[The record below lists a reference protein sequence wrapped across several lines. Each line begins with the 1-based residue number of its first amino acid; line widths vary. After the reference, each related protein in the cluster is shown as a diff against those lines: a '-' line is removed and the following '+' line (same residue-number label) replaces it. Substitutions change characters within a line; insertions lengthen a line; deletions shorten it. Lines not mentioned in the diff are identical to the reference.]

1 MNKIHYISFN
11 SFFSHFQIH
20 LYDYLQNLLVWKCYE
35 ENKLTHLQLVLWIS
49 DFQFLAHL
57 GQRLKWTFLIKICPL
72 MSIII
77 IIIVIVIDIAC
88 LNFSYFICLRTP
100 WPNSTKLFFKA
111 PLEWGLSEFLKN
123 IWPLGLLQRVDN
135 KEIKIE
141 NRLGC
146 HKNLPLKNHKLKI
159 VSLKKI
165 EVVTAIVKII

>member
-35 ENKLTHLQLVLWIS
+35 KNNSFAMGSLNFKL
-49 DFQFLAHL
+49 QFLAHL

-88 LNFSYFICLRTP
+88 LNFSYFIFLRTP
-100 WPNSTKLFFKA
+100 WPNSTKLFLKHPWNKGFQN
-111 PLEWGLSEFLKN
+111 FLK
-123 IWPLGLLQRVDN
+123 IYGHWVYSKG
-135 KEIKIE
+135 
-141 NRLGC
+141 
-146 HKNLPLKNHKLKI
+146 
-159 VSLKKI
+159 
-165 EVVTAIVKII
+165 

>member
-1 MNKIHYISFN
+1 MNTHGRLIISLFQIIRLWFKFVINNLKVNIWVKYVWNIFMNKIHYISFN

-88 LNFSYFICLRTP
+88 LNFSYFICLRTL
-100 WPNSTKLFFKA
+100 WPNSTKLF
-111 PLEWGLSEFLKN
+111 LKHPWN
-123 IWPLGLLQRVDN
+123 
-135 KEIKIE
+135 
-141 NRLGC
+141 
-146 HKNLPLKNHKLKI
+146 
-159 VSLKKI
+159 
-165 EVVTAIVKII
+165 EVFQNF

>member
-135 KEIKIE
+135 KE
-141 NRLGC
+141 R
-146 HKNLPLKNHKLKI
+146 
-159 VSLKKI
+159 
-165 EVVTAIVKII
+165 

>member
-1 MNKIHYISFN
+1 MNTHGRLNISLFQIIRLWFKFVINNLKVNIWVKYVWNSRNKIHYISFN

-77 IIIVIVIDIAC
+77 IIIVIVVDIAC

-100 WPNSTKLFFKA
+100 WPNSTKLF
-111 PLEWGLSEFLKN
+111 LKHPWN
-123 IWPLGLLQRVDN
+123 
-135 KEIKIE
+135 
-141 NRLGC
+141 
-146 HKNLPLKNHKLKI
+146 
-159 VSLKKI
+159 
-165 EVVTAIVKII
+165 EVFQNF